1 MIHILSQRINKS
13 ALGREERTMSIEE
26 NKAIVRR
33 LFEELN
39 KGNIDIL
46 DEIFAPDFINH
57 HPAPST
63 TPDKEGVKQFIANMH
78 NTFPDY
84 RWDVE
89 DLIAEGDKVV
99 YRFTMQGT
107 DKGGLMGMPPTG
119 KKVVAEAIGIQ
130 RFVNGKAVERWN
142 IGDSLGMLQKLGII
156 PSMG

>member
-1 MIHILSQRINKS
+1 
-13 ALGREERTMSIEE
+13 MSTEE
-26 NKAIVRR
+26 NKAVVRR

-39 KGNIDIL
+39 KGNLGIL
-46 DEIFAPDFINH
+46 DEIFAPGFVNH
-57 HPAPST
+57 HPAPGT

-84 RWDVE
+84 RWNVE

-99 YRFTMQGT
+99 YRFTMHGT
-107 DKGGLMGMPPTG
+107 DTGGFMGMAPTG

-130 RFVNGKAVERWN
+130 RFANGKVVERWN
-142 IGDSLGMLQKLGII
+142 IGDSLTMLQQLEIL